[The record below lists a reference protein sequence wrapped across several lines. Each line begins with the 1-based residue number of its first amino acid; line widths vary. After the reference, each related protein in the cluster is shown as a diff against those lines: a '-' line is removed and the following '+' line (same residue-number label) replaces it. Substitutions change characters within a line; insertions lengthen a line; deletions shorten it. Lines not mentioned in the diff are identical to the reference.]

1 MIPEEFRKYKF
12 IEPDPTLQNNLMW
25 FGFDIGNGWIPIMRE
40 LCEKIQ
46 VIIDNNPE
54 YDDFR
59 FTQVKEK
66 WGGLRVYCNY
76 DPPEI
81 DALIDD
87 AVAKAYAT
95 CEVCGKEGSLR
106 EDLSWIVTVCDEHYE
121 DSKRK

>member
-25 FGFDIGNGWIPIMRE
+25 FGFEIGDGWIPIMRE

-76 DPPEI
+76 DPKEI
-81 DALIDD
+81 DDLIDE
-87 AVAKAYAT
+87 AVAKAYVT
-95 CEVCGKEGSLR
+95 CEVCGEKGSLR
-106 EDLSWIVTVCDEHYE
+106 EDLSWIVTLCDKHYE